1 VRRVARKKDQTVRR
15 QQLVQATIDLIADRG
30 IEALT
35 HAAIADRVGIS
46 HRLVAYYYAQLDSLV
61 LEAHQVAAERYYWER
76 LRALDESAAPERRMV
91 QLIRSGFPGQRDRRL
106 SQVLNELS
114 VSASRSELHARLMT
128 ELFERE
134 VSLYLSVLRDG
145 AASGAFRLSEPELT
159 VARNLVALEDAYG
172 FHLLA
177 KTSSVDAGSALD
189 ALVGYAATVTGA
201 DLPRAGLPRA
211 GLPRA
216 GLPRAG
222 LPRAGLPRAG
232 LPRAGLPRAGLPS
245 AGLPSAGL
253 PSAGLLGPA

>member
-1 VRRVARKKDQTVRR
+1 MARKKDQAARR
-15 QQLVQATIDLIADRG
+15 EQLVQATIGLIADHG
-30 IEALT
+30 IEELT

-76 LRALDESAAPERRMV
+76 LRALDESATPEQRMV
-91 QLIRSGFPGQRDRRL
+91 QLIRSGFPGQRDRSL

-128 ELFERE
+128 ELFDRE

-145 AASGAFRLSEPELT
+145 AASGAFRLSGPALT

-177 KTSSVDAGSALD
+177 KTSSVDPGIALD
-189 ALVGYAATVTGA
+189 AVAGYARTATGADLLGGDVLGGDVLGA
-201 DLPRAGLPRA
+201 DLPR
-211 GLPRA
+211 
-216 GLPRAG
+216 
-222 LPRAGLPRAG
+222 
-232 LPRAGLPRAGLPS
+232 
-245 AGLPSAGL
+245 
-253 PSAGLLGPA
+253 PA

>member
-1 VRRVARKKDQTVRR
+1 MARKKDQTARR
-15 QQLVQATIDLIADRG
+15 QQLVQATIDLIAERG
-30 IEALT
+30 IDALT

-91 QLIRSGFPGQRDRRL
+91 QLVRSGFPGQRDRRL

-128 ELFERE
+128 ELFDRE

-145 AASGAFRLSEPELT
+145 AAGGAFRLSEPELT
-159 VARNLVALEDAYG
+159 IARNLVALEDAYG

-189 ALVGYAATVTGA
+189 ALIGYATTVTGA
-201 DLPRAGLPRA
+201 DLAGADLPGADQPGADLA
-211 GLPRA
+211 GADLPGA
-216 GLPRAG
+216 DLPGAD
-222 LPRAGLPRAG
+222 LPGADLPA
-232 LPRAGLPRAGLPS
+232 AD
-245 AGLPSAGL
+245 
-253 PSAGLLGPA
+253 LLGPA